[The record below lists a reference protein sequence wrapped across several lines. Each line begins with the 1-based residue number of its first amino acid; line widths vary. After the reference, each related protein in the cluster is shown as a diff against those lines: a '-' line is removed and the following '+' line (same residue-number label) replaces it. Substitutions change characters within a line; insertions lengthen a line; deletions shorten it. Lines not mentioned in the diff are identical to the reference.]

1 MKPKPNAS
9 DVARLLLDMPVLQLP
24 KALDL
29 IRENPSLRDVAVLS
43 LEKMLAG
50 LLSSL
55 SERELPQTSPLLTR
69 PDKFAEEVLAEL
81 LRQTTH

>member
-24 KALDL
+24 KSLDL